1 MHWLQPFLHRIIG
14 AAVCGCPFCRRAVG
28 PFRGSVACCTPIGIA
43 LLVVVLL
50 PLPAWPQTVG
60 ELLSDPSIF
69 DRQEVRITGQVTTLI
84 IEEGDEPYTKF
95 KLQDESGM
103 IPVFMRGAQ
112 QINRAETYQIDGV
125 FLVKPSGD
133 GSTEISGIVAKTIQ
147 PVEGDSA
154 RVSAGASELEAEY
167 QEREPSET
175 LSETLSTDAPSTT
188 VGELLDYPSFFDRQE
203 VSATGRVS
211 RLTIEEG
218 ERPYTKFK
226 LQDES
231 GSIPVFMHGAKRLTE
246 GATYHVDGVYVVKPT
261 RDGSGQVSGIVAK
274 AIEPIES
281 GESVDSVEE
290 TPTLVAESPESD
302 EEVPDSVEPVV
313 YDAPVYTVGELLSD
327 PPGFDR
333 QLVSVTGQ
341 VTTLTTRYG
350 KKTYRK
356 FKLQDE
362 SGSIPVF
369 IQGTP
374 SFNQGQICRVTGVFL
389 VKKAHDGALLI
400 SGIKADAVAKVDDA
414 PYREWRS
421 VVFQSHSRRRRTR
434 TDGGV
439 PMGFDIP
446 E

>member
-1 MHWLQPFLHRIIG
+1 MHCLPPFLHSIIG
-14 AAVCGCPFCRRAVG
+14 VAVWGCPFCRRAAG
-28 PFRGSVACCTPIGIA
+28 PFRRRAVRPFRRSVACCTPIGIA

-60 ELLSDPSIF
+60 ELLSDPSLF
-69 DRQEVRITGQVTTLI
+69 DRHEVRITGQVTTLI

-95 KLQDESGM
+95 KLQDETGT

-133 GSTEISGIVAKTIQ
+133 GSTQISGIVAKTIQ

-154 RVSAGASELEAEY
+154 RVVVAASELEAEY
-167 QEREPSET
+167 
-175 LSETLSTDAPSTT
+175 DAPSTP

-203 VSATGRVS
+203 VSAIGQVS
-211 RLTIEEG
+211 RLTIEQG
-218 ERPYTKFK
+218 ENAYTKFK

-231 GSIPVFMHGAKRLTE
+231 GSIPVFMHGAKQLTE

-274 AIEPIES
+274 VIES
-281 GESVDSVEE
+281 GDSVEE
-290 TPTLVAESPESD
+290 TPTLVVESPESD
-302 EEVPDSVEPVV
+302 AEAPDSVEQVV
-313 YDAPVYTVGELLSD
+313 YDAPVYTVHELLSD

-350 KKTYRK
+350 EKTYRK

-369 IQGTP
+369 IQGAP
-374 SFNQGQICRVTGVFL
+374 SFKQGQICRVTGVFL
-389 VKKAHDGALLI
+389 VKKTQDGTSLI
-400 SGIKADAVAKVDDA
+400 SGIKADAVAKIDDA
-414 PYREWRS
+414 PYREWTS
-421 VVFQSHSRRRRTR
+421 VVFQRRSRRTR
-434 TDGGV
+434 TRGGV
-439 PMGFDIP
+439 PGGFDIP

>member
-1 MHWLQPFLHRIIG
+1 MHWLHFLHRIVG
-14 AAVCGCPFCRRAVG
+14 AALCGCPFRKRAAR
-28 PFRGSVACCTPIGIA
+28 PFRRSIARCNPIGMA
-43 LLVVVLL
+43 LLAVVLL

-60 ELLSDPSIF
+60 ELLSDPSTF
-69 DRQEVRITGQVTTLI
+69 DRQEVRITGQVITLI

-95 KLQDESGM
+95 KLQDESGT
-103 IPVFMRGAQ
+103 IPVFMHGAQ

-125 FLVKPSGD
+125 FLVKPRSD
-133 GSTEISGIVAKTIQ
+133 DSTEISGIVAKTIQ
-147 PVEGDSA
+147 PVEDDSE
-154 RVSAGASELEAEY
+154 RVSADTSDLKAES
-167 QEREPSET
+167 QDLDPFET
-175 LSETLSTDAPSTT
+175 SPTDAPSTT

-203 VSATGRVS
+203 VRATGQVT
-211 RLTIEEG
+211 RLAVEEG
-218 ERPYTKFK
+218 DKPYTKFK

-231 GSIPVFMHGAKRLTE
+231 GAIPVFMRDAKQLTE

-274 AIEPIES
+274 AIES
-281 GESVDSVEE
+281 ADSVEE
-290 TPTLVAESPESD
+290 TPTLVAESPEPD
-302 EEVPDSVEPVV
+302 EATPPSVEPVV

-341 VTTLTTRYG
+341 VSTLTTRYG
-350 KKTYRK
+350 EKTYRK

-374 SFNQGQICRVTGVFL
+374 SFKQGEICRVTGVFL
-389 VKKAHDGALLI
+389 VKKTHDGAALI

-421 VVFQSHSRRRRTR
+421 VVFQSQSRRRARI
-434 TDGGV
+434 DGKV
-439 PMGFDIP
+439 PRGFDIP

>member
-1 MHWLQPFLHRIIG
+1 
-14 AAVCGCPFCRRAVG
+14 VCGCPFRRRAAR
-28 PFRGSVACCTPIGIA
+28 PFRRSIARCSLIGVA

-50 PLPAWPQTVG
+50 PLSAWPHTVG

-69 DRQEVRITGQVTTLI
+69 DRQEVRVTGQVTTLI
-84 IEEGDEPYTKF
+84 IEEGDGPYTKF
-95 KLQDESGM
+95 KLQDGSGS
-103 IPVFMRGAQ
+103 IPVFMRGVQ
-112 QINRAETYQIDGV
+112 HINRAEIYQIDGV

-133 GSTEISGIVAKTIQ
+133 DSTQISGIVAKTIQ
-147 PVEGDSA
+147 PVENYSE
-154 RVSAGASELEAEY
+154 RVVAAASDLEAE
-167 QEREPSET
+167 S
-175 LSETLSTDAPSTT
+175 DAPRTT

-203 VSATGRVS
+203 VSATGRVT
-211 RLTIEEG
+211 RLSIEEG
-218 ERPYTKFK
+218 EKAYTKFK

-274 AIEPIES
+274 AIESIGS
-281 GESVDSVEE
+281 ADSVASVEE
-290 TPTLVAESPESD
+290 TPTLVAESSESD
-302 EEVPDSVEPVV
+302 AETPDSVEQVV

-327 PPGFDR
+327 PPRFDR

-341 VTTLTTRYG
+341 VTTLITRYG
-350 KKTYRK
+350 EKTYRK

-362 SGSIPVF
+362 SGSMPVF

-374 SFNQGQICRVTGVFL
+374 SFKQGQICRVTGVFL
-389 VKKAHDGALLI
+389 VKKTHDGAALI

-414 PYREWRS
+414 PYRKWTS
-421 VVFQSHSRRRRTR
+421 VVFQRRSRGRRT
-434 TDGGV
+434 DSGV
-439 PMGFDIP
+439 PGGFDIP